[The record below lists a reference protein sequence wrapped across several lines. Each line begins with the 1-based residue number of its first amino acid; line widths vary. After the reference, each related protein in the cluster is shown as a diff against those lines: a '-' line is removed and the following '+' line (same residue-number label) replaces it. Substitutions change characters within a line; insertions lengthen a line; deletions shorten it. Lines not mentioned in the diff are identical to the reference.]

1 MPRVICLQLDC
12 LHNRDS
18 RCRAEEIEYD
28 PNDGCLTM
36 EPRLL
41 MSAPERAEEE
51 EEDED
56 WEHRGMRLVD
66 VTE

>member
-1 MPRVICLQLDC
+1 MTRVICLQLDC

-28 PNDGCLTM
+28 PDDGCLTM
-36 EPRLL
+36 EPRLEL
-41 MSAPERAEEE
+41 GAAERAEDE
-51 EEDED
+51 EEDEG

-66 VTE
+66 EGE

>member
-12 LHNRDS
+12 LYNRDG

-36 EPRLL
+36 EPRLDL
-41 MSAPERAEEE
+41 GSADMAGEE
-51 EEDED
+51 EEDEN
-56 WEHRGMRLVD
+56 WEHRGMRLID
-66 VTE
+66 EGE